1 MQTRE
6 ADMAHHK
13 EQART
18 PHAGSIIFSAKL
30 FKLTIGGGL
39 AFWVTTVA
47 TSLLPIAAEYR
58 AASSNWSVQTVWVA
72 SFFVGMVLAG
82 CVSYSLLRSL
92 TKTPTKDPLME
103 SVNLSLVALVIAVV
117 LIDVPASMQVPGS
130 ALHYFLIGLVFNAA
144 RFLVLGLA
152 IGYPCRRLY
161 GPARRSRFSIVKG
174 DTK

>member
-1 MQTRE
+1 
-6 ADMAHHK
+6 
-13 EQART
+13 
-18 PHAGSIIFSAKL
+18 
-30 FKLTIGGGL
+30 
-39 AFWVTTVA
+39 
-47 TSLLPIAAEYR
+47 
-58 AASSNWSVQTVWVA
+58 
-72 SFFVGMVLAG
+72 
-82 CVSYSLLRSL
+82 
-92 TKTPTKDPLME
+92 ME